1 MASEAD
7 LERIAVALPG
17 VQVGTFWGGPAYVV
31 AGKAIANRRAPRHDV
46 GTVDPS
52 TGEPYNDLLTVHL
65 GGREA
70 KAEVLASFDPQ
81 VVFTIPHFD
90 RSSAVL
96 AHLDRIEVADLQDL
110 LELAWTGRA
119 PKRMVA
125 ARAADPGGLD
135 GPPKKGW

>member
-1 MASEAD
+1 MYK
-7 LERIAVALPG
+7 R
-17 VQVGTFWGGPAYVV
+17 Q
-31 AGKAIANRRAPRHDV
+31 
-46 GTVDPS
+46 
-52 TGEPYNDLLTVHL
+52 PYDDLLTVHL

-135 GPPKKGW
+135 GPPKRGW